1 VPTIFYPSFSVKVNS
16 ILGDHQYGFQRNRS
30 KTGQTQIYSAFIK
43 YFMKKW
49 DYNEAVYQLFKDL
62 KKSYDS
68 VRRESLYNI
77 LIEFGIPRKLVI
89 IV

>member
-1 VPTIFYPSFSVKVNS
+1 LEDE

-49 DYNEAVYQLFKDL
+49 EYNEAAYQLFKDL

-77 LIEFGIPRKLVI
+77 LTEFSIPSKLVI
-89 IV
+89 IA